1 MHLCFI
7 TLCSSICVSLPLS
20 VRVQVRAK
28 ALLTLNIAHTV
39 GSQRSTAFPV
49 EDLARMLMFPDIDEA
64 SNFVQQYGLV
74 VNDG

>member
-1 MHLCFI
+1 M
-7 TLCSSICVSLPLS
+7 
-20 VRVQVRAK
+20 RVQVRAK

-49 EDLARMLMFPDIDEA
+49 EDLARMLMFPDVDAA

-74 VNDG
+74 VNEG

>member
-1 MHLCFI
+1 
-7 TLCSSICVSLPLS
+7 
-20 VRVQVRAK
+20 VRSK

-49 EDLARMLMFPDIDEA
+49 EDLARMLMFPDVDAA

-74 VNDG
+74 VSDG